1 MTRADADHA
10 GRCLHQV
17 WEELTGRGYAADEP
31 TAFCCMSYVHGLHGM
46 QAMMDP
52 AITGALVAEFIPLP
66 PAGAGPEP
74 AARLVLA
81 LLGGEPV
88 GSLSSCP
95 AAEPGMAVNEAAGRM
110 LAAAGLAAR
119 AGQFRYSDSPRDLC
133 TEVMV
138 ISPAALARGD
148 ARISDTGTV
157 LWECRFAGPDGPVGR
172 LTPAQVACAIAA
184 ALAGYRDTGSGRAY
198 GGLGRVGCGDR

>member
-119 AGQFRYSDSPRDLC
+119 AGQFCYSPREVC

-157 LWECRFAGPDGPVGR
+157 LWECRFAAPDRPGGG
-172 LTPAQVACAIAA
+172 LTPAQAARAVAA
-184 ALAGYRDTGSGRAY
+184 ALEDYRAAGPGQDGRP
-198 GGLGRVGCGDR
+198 GGTQAR